1 MREVALKYG
10 QTATIGDGT
19 PFIIENGDLALHVL
33 LPCSGE
39 FFFVTEQLKI
49 PVPSNGYLTVPVTPG
64 TLRACVK
71 RYEKGRLKGSFMLE
85 PLEIVSADQT
95 LTGYPELS
103 ALVKDNAFIKK
114 AVKENKRSADEA
126 VTSME
131 KTAKTLVHALAV
143 AFFSYAYNDYKHN
156 VQLNSRDLSAREFI
170 AAMGYPDTDF
180 TAAELAEIAKERHL

>member
-1 MREVALKYG
+1 MREVVLKYG

-49 PVPSNGYLTVPVTPG
+49 PVPPNGYLTVPVTPG

-95 LTGYPELS
+95 LTGYPELT

-114 AVKENKRSADEA
+114 VVKENKRSADEA
-126 VTSME
+126 VTCME

-170 AAMGYPDTDF
+170 AAMGYSDTDF
-180 TAAELAEIAKERHL
+180 TAAELAEIAKERDL